1 MHTHS
6 QWAKS
11 AEAPLS
17 DILLEF
23 NSLIIHSD
31 TNTEYVHLL
40 YFRAVINCSFRVVVL
55 DSWVLSTGFLL
66 LYGSSKEDEFFLFHS
81 VSLLVDLDIL
91 TQ

>member
-31 TNTEYVHLL
+31 TNTDYVHLL

-55 DSWVLSTGFLL
+55 DS
-66 LYGSSKEDEFFLFHS
+66 
-81 VSLLVDLDIL
+81 
-91 TQ
+91 

>member
-1 MHTHS
+1 MQTHS

-17 DILLEF
+17 DILLGF

-31 TNTEYVHLL
+31 TNTKYVHLL
-40 YFRAVINCSFRVVVL
+40 HFRAVINCSFRVL
-55 DSWVLSTGFLL
+55 DSWVLSTELL
-66 LYGSSKEDEFFLFHS
+66 FSTALWELKGRLIFIFRSF
-81 VSLLVDLDIL
+81 SLVVDLDTL